1 MIALKTITLTLCT
14 YSIFNKL
21 NFKSSSSP
29 FMKCFLFVYE
39 NDSLYLMF
47 VGLTKKGKGY
57 WFTDY
62 IWENGE
68 PLLYNSWY
76 SF

>member
-1 MIALKTITLTLCT
+1 
-14 YSIFNKL
+14 
-21 NFKSSSSP
+21 
-29 FMKCFLFVYE
+29 
-39 NDSLYLMF
+39 MF
-47 VGLTKKGKGY
+47 VGLTKKEKGY